1 MQEVCLTITLK
12 RHPAAHADGS
22 GTTLRRATPPAPL
35 ASPRPQ
41 PAATMQH
48 THRQSTPSLQ
58 KRALI
63 RPGRLSGRTD
73 SLRGEAADNGQ
84 PGPKTTTKGMP
95 NHEGHP
101 PLLQQSP
108 LEVPIRS

>member
-1 MQEVCLTITLK
+1 MQEVCLTISLG
-12 RHPAAHADGS
+12 RYPAAQVDGS
-22 GTTLRRATPPAPL
+22 GTTLRQATPPAPL

-41 PAATMQH
+41 PAATVQH